1 MQPVRVVREA
11 NADDVVAALRFLASA
26 LACTLLLGLLAGGVF
41 IALLL
46 PLAVLAT
53 LNPTVTF
60 GGMPSTHYPPA
71 YLGVQAVWTVLFGLG
86 LWTAARRVQLPP
98 ASSGTTELPDGY
110 PSMPRNER
118 VAGLINAVD
127 PAEQD

>member
-11 NADDVVAALRFLASA
+11 TADDVVAAVRFLACA
-26 LACTLLLGLLAGGVF
+26 FACTLLLGLFASGVF
-41 IALLL
+41 FALLL

-53 LNPTVTF
+53 LNPTVTL
-60 GGMPSTHYPPA
+60 GGVPSTQYPPA
-71 YLGVQAVWTVLFGLG
+71 YLGIQAVWTVLFGLG
-86 LWTAARRVQLPP
+86 LWTTARRIQLPP
-98 ASSGTTELPDGY
+98 ASTGTTELPDGY
-110 PSMPRNER
+110 PSTPRNER